1 MKLGLIIL
9 FYFLHVVLD
18 ALNNRILF
26 FPDEK
31 WNVTFTKSK
40 WMHRYL
46 AMFTD
51 SWHLTKWLGQICIFL
66 MIGIWDIWFAIAIG
80 FLHYVWFTVFLHSI
94 FKQKDR

>member
-1 MKLGLIIL
+1 MKLGLIVL
-9 FYFLHVVLD
+9 FYLLHVVLD

-40 WMHRYL
+40 WMHKYF

-66 MIGIWDIWFAIAIG
+66 MIGIWDIWFAVTIG
-80 FLHYVWFTVFLHSI
+80 FLHYVWFTIFLHSI
-94 FKQKDR
+94 FKENK